1 MPKQS
6 PPVSV
11 NMLNLTPNNVEHLC
25 ATIEKSHK
33 YSKKTDAYFSTQFL
47 NRFGF
52 QNPLQVV
59 EFLRSPEG
67 KTTLTLISQE
77 LIKIEE
83 LNQLKAEQYR
93 EELLTT
99 QRHLIFLLMGL
110 MAKDKALAKQAC
122 EITQQQ
128 IEQKLKETK
137 QSEQTKPGKTSIVDV
152 IDANIKAYTDT
163 LNALDKKLGDLEQK
177 LAEIDD
183 QLIIIENEASL
194 MNEKHA
200 HLTDHIEQLNAYF
213 QLPILHDQ
221 PMDHYVAHTNQQ
233 IESLTT
239 QLTALKQ
246 QNNENNPNAER
257 KHSATH
263 RKIKMLEHQL
273 AFHHAQLKKPPQ
285 SAEHVFEF
293 LLEHVRERLNEC
305 QQLHENQ
312 PSDYLLH
319 ELEGLK
325 LQEQGLLHVLQVLR
339 KEKIL
344 LNAEL
349 EEVND
354 FSQAHFVVDPNHKP
368 RFQKR
373 GNCYAICTEEMDPDN
388 LSEEDWLQAQLN
400 YDKLKHEVRVAPIHH
415 RECMQHDVE
424 KHQER
429 KQHYK
434 NLRKEFIEQIHDV
447 KASKIQ
453 VLQALSSNKTQR
465 ALLTQTRENT
475 PLSMSPKPNPV
486 PKMDKDNLSPKFCP
500 KPKHTPVPC
509 SYSFMMRHL
518 ERLVPTKAPAPRE
531 EDIHKVTLVLE
542 SVIPPQH
549 QNDLHKLIDEVSPGK
564 IMSPEDRLGWLH
576 RAKNLIPDVME
587 PIEPELEPTLSYK
600 LK

>member
-1 MPKQS
+1 MPTHS
-6 PPVSV
+6 SPVSV
-11 NMLNLTPNNVEHLC
+11 TLNFTPNNFEHLF

-33 YSKKTDAYFSTQFL
+33 YSKKTDEYFSTQFL

-67 KTTLTLISQE
+67 KTTLALISQE

-83 LNQLKAEQYR
+83 LNQHKAEQYR
-93 EELLTT
+93 EELLAK

-110 MAKDKALAKQAC
+110 MAKDKALAKQAS

-137 QSEQTKPGKTSIVDV
+137 QSEQTKSGKTSSVDV
-152 IDANIKAYTDT
+152 LDANIKAYSEAMT
-163 LNALDKKLGDLEQK
+163 ALDKKLDELEQK
-177 LAEIDD
+177 LAEVDN
-183 QLIIIENEASL
+183 QLLLLENEAVL

-200 HLTDHIEQLNAYF
+200 HLTDHIEQLNTYL
-213 QLPILHDQ
+213 QLPILNDQ
-221 PMDHYVAHTNQQ
+221 PMEHYVAHTHQQ

-239 QLTALKQ
+239 QINELKQ
-246 QNNENNPNAER
+246 QNNESSPDPKI
-257 KHSATH
+257 KHPVLH

-273 AFHHAQLKKPPQ
+273 AFHHTQLKKPPQ
-285 SAEHVFEF
+285 CAEHVFEQ

-305 QQLHENQ
+305 QHLHDSQ

-354 FSQAHFVVDPNHKP
+354 FSQAHFVVDPSHKS

-373 GNCYAICTEEMDPDN
+373 GDCYAICTEEMDPDN

-400 YDKLKHEVRVAPIHH
+400 YDKLKHEVRVVPVHR

-424 KHQER
+424 NHQER
-429 KQHYK
+429 KHHYK
-434 NLRKEFIEQIHDV
+434 NLRKGFIEQIHDV
-447 KASKIQ
+447 KASKVQ
-453 VLQALSSNKTQR
+453 VLHALSSNKAQR
-465 ALLTQTRENT
+465 AWLTQNREHT
-475 PLSMSPKPNPV
+475 PLGMSPKPSPV
-486 PKMDKDNLSPKFCP
+486 QINLEADKVSPKFCP
-500 KPKHTPVPC
+500 KPKHTPASC
-509 SYSFMMRHL
+509 SYSFMMNNL
-518 ERLVPTKAPAPRE
+518 KRLVPTKAPAPRE
-531 EDIHKVTLVLE
+531 EDINKLTRVLE
-542 SVIPPQH
+542 SVIPVER
-549 QNDLHKLIDEVSPGK
+549 QNELHRLIDEVCPGK
-564 IMSPEDRLGWLH
+564 IMSPELRRGWLD
-576 RAKNLIPDVME
+576 RAQNLIPDV
-587 PIEPELEPTLSYK
+587 IEPELEQTLSYK
-600 LK
+600 PK